1 MPLPLLLLAIAAAIV
16 LALLLAV
23 FSLGAFARQARGT
36 PSSALPVADPAAS
49 NATPVDTL
57 IGPMLAEHAGE
68 TGMVL
73 LDGDLEAFAVRA
85 RSARA
90 AGRSLDLQYYIWAN
104 DLTGRLLISEVLDA
118 ADRGARVRLLLDDVN
133 AQGQDRALRA
143 LDDHPN
149 IAVRL
154 FNPARNRRRGLR
166 RGLEIV
172 LRIVRT
178 TRRMHNKVWI
188 ADGRIAVIGGRN
200 IGDKYFDAAA
210 TSTFRD
216 LDVAAIGVAV
226 EQASAIFDRFWNSDA
241 VVPMAV
247 LHRRRGNL
255 RAARRGL
262 ARLSKHGRSQP
273 YLDRVAADPSVQ
285 ALLSGHAPIHW
296 TEIATVVSDPPDKG
310 FGQASESWMIQ
321 AIGPH
326 LVSASSSLEIISPY
340 FIPGVAGSAA
350 LLDLAGRGVK
360 VSILTNSLAATDVAA
375 VHGAYARYRKRL
387 VAGGVQLFELR
398 PYKRRRRVGIFGTS
412 SASLHTK
419 AFTVDDGLGF
429 IGSMNFDPRSIRLNT
444 EMGLLFQSLGL
455 VCQIRAVFAT
465 ETAPDR
471 SYRLA
476 LQDGRLLWHGGG
488 AAAAVVNREPMAGW
502 LRRAI
507 AAIAALLPI
516 ESQL

>member
-226 EQASAIFDRFWNSDA
+226 E
-241 VVPMAV
+241 
-247 LHRRRGNL
+247 
-255 RAARRGL
+255 
-262 ARLSKHGRSQP
+262 
-273 YLDRVAADPSVQ
+273 
-285 ALLSGHAPIHW
+285 
-296 TEIATVVSDPPDKG
+296 
-310 FGQASESWMIQ
+310 
-321 AIGPH
+321 
-326 LVSASSSLEIISPY
+326 
-340 FIPGVAGSAA
+340 
-350 LLDLAGRGVK
+350 
-360 VSILTNSLAATDVAA
+360 
-375 VHGAYARYRKRL
+375 
-387 VAGGVQLFELR
+387 
-398 PYKRRRRVGIFGTS
+398 
-412 SASLHTK
+412 
-419 AFTVDDGLGF
+419 
-429 IGSMNFDPRSIRLNT
+429 
-444 EMGLLFQSLGL
+444 
-455 VCQIRAVFAT
+455 
-465 ETAPDR
+465 
-471 SYRLA
+471 
-476 LQDGRLLWHGGG
+476 
-488 AAAAVVNREPMAGW
+488 
-502 LRRAI
+502 
-507 AAIAALLPI
+507 
-516 ESQL
+516 